1 MGNPQGRLWWLAG
14 VIDGEGNFGASY
26 SVPSPK
32 TPKKHVI
39 RPYFQIGMT
48 DEESIKLIHALFIE
62 NSVVAT
68 KSHGTRAAIQKRV
81 EWNAKPIHTVRVC
94 GLESIVRLVD
104 LLEDKMVCK
113 KTPAMLLRKYCK
125 QRIEM
130 IKKNRRH
137 APYRRIDVDIIEEL
151 RRFNHRGIKQ
161 HKTLRDFTPRLPIV
175 E

>member
-1 MGNPQGRLWWLAG
+1 MWWLAG

-48 DEESIKLIHALFIE
+48 HKESIDEIYALLIK
-62 NSVVAT
+62 NGVVAT
-68 KSHGTRAAIQKRV
+68 KSYGTRAAVQKRV
-81 EWNAKPIHTVRVC
+81 LWNARPVFTVRVC

-104 LLEDKMVCK
+104 VLKDKIVCK
-113 KTPAMLLRKYCK
+113 KDVALLLRKYCK
-125 QRIEM
+125 QRISVV
-130 IKKNRRH
+130 KANRRN
-137 APYRRIDVDIIEEL
+137 APYRRVDVDIIEQIRKL
-151 RRFNHRGIKQ
+151 NQRGIKQ
-161 HKTLRDFTPRLPIV
+161 HKTLRDFTPRLPIM